1 MIGSIFP
8 TKGKYLVPKQPLLLA
23 SYKETAVIILYSS
36 IRKEKQRYEKKLVG
50 AREGGA
56 MGEQRVGEKG
66 VKTWRKLAAFMIFSR
81 ILKKK
86 KKTCECQGWL
96 SLILYSL
103 SCDT

>member
-50 AREGGA
+50 AREEGGN
-56 MGEQRVGEKG
+56 GGTKSGRERG
-66 VKTWRKLAAFMIFSR
+66 
-81 ILKKK
+81 
-86 KKTCECQGWL
+86 
-96 SLILYSL
+96 
-103 SCDT
+103 